1 MQHALFRLLQQWL
14 SELDSGGFV
23 GTLLTDLSKV
33 YDCLPHNLII
43 AKLEAYRL
51 DYNNLT
57 FMLDHLTLRK

>member
-1 MQHALFRLLQQWL
+1 MLHALFRLLQQWL

>member
-1 MQHALFRLLQQWL
+1 MQHALLRLLQQWL

-43 AKLEAYRL
+43 AKLEAYGL

-57 FMLDHLTLRK
+57 FMLDYLTLRK

>member
-57 FMLDHLTLRK
+57 FMLDHLILRK

>member
-43 AKLEAYRL
+43 AKLEVYRL

>member
-43 AKLEAYRL
+43 AKLKAYRL